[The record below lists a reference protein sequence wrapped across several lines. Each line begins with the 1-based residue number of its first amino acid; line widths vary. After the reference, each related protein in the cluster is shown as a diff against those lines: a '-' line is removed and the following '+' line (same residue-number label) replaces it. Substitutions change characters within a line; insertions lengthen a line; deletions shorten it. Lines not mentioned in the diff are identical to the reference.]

1 MQSELYQNS
10 IQNTLGVKWIT
21 SQSMQ
26 TAMDQWRNLFHNNPP
41 WRNGET
47 ETLNLAACIAG
58 EFARLTTLELGSAI
72 TGSARADYLQKPY
85 DEVLSCL
92 RVQTEYAA
100 AMGGLVFKPYLDI
113 FQGEK
118 HIAVDYVPADRFY
131 PTACNARGE
140 ITGAVFV
147 ESLRRGKYYY
157 SRLEAHQLTDK
168 GYHIRNL
175 AFRAEQENVLGRPVS
190 LKLVEEWAGL
200 EPELILRYD
209 SAEGAPPER
218 PLFAWFRIPFA
229 NQIDASSPLGVSVY
243 SRAVELL
250 KQADI
255 QYSRILWEYEGS
267 ELAVDASDTALKI
280 NESGFQVFG
289 KEKGNQD
296 FQLPTRKKRLF
307 RSLALQTGE
316 KDFYNIFSPAIR
328 DSSLF
333 NGLNQLLRRIEF
345 NCNLSYGTLSDPNNV
360 DKTAEEIRSSKQ
372 RSYSAVCEIQKSL
385 QNALEHLVWIL
396 DFYTGLYGLA
406 PPGAYEVGFTWGDGI
421 LTDAETEFV
430 QMKMLADSGYLK
442 PEKLLSRYFGVTE
455 EEARKE
461 YMPSSNKTALHF
473 EDERT

>member
-1 MQSELYQNS
+1 MQPELYRNS
-10 IQNTLGVKWIT
+10 IQNAVGVEWII
-21 SQSMQ
+21 SQNMQ
-26 TAMDQWRNLFHNNPP
+26 AAIDQWRNLFRNHPP
-41 WRNGET
+41 WRDEET

-58 EFARLTTLELGSAI
+58 EFARLTTLELNSVV
-72 TGSARADYLQKPY
+72 TGSARADYLQKSY
-85 DEVLSCL
+85 GEALACL
-92 RVQTEYAA
+92 RVQVEYAA
-100 AMGGLVFKPYLDI
+100 AMGGLVFKPYLDVC
-113 FQGEK
+113 QGEK
-118 HIAVDYVPADRFY
+118 RITVDYVPADRFY

-157 SRLEAHQLTDK
+157 SRLEFHELAEE

-175 AFRAEQENVLGRPVS
+175 AFRSEQENTLGRPVP
-190 LKLVEEWAGL
+190 LNIVEEWADL
-200 EPELILRYD
+200 EPELILRYRNAES
-209 SAEGAPPER
+209 SAPER
-218 PLFAWFRIPFA
+218 PLFAYFRIPFA
-229 NQIDASSPLGVSVY
+229 NQVDASSSLGVSVY

-280 NESGFQVFG
+280 NESGFQAFDR
-289 KEKGNQD
+289 KKGNQD
-296 FQLPTRKKRLF
+296 FQLPARKKRLF
-307 RSLALQTGE
+307 RSLAIQTGD

-372 RSYSAVCEIQKSL
+372 RSYSAVCKIQKSL
-385 QNALEHLVWIL
+385 QSALEHLVWIL
-396 DFYTGLYGLA
+396 DFYTSLYGLA
-406 PPGAYEVGFTWGDGI
+406 PSGAYEVGFTWGDGI
-421 LTDAETEFV
+421 LTDAETEFA